1 MPKERQDDLRK
12 KALARADEL
21 KQMLDAIKAEAQS
34 VSIADGWLGDPKVC
48 YTRRVRARVWSGG
61 GQCWHA
67 WLWQHTTSAP
77 TCLYSLHEQLP
88 LGAVL

>member
-61 GQCWHA
+61 G
-67 WLWQHTTSAP
+67 
-77 TCLYSLHEQLP
+77 
-88 LGAVL
+88 GAVLACVVVAAHHERTHMLVLIA